1 MKEPCQLWKLYLLLY
16 QEWTKPAVFEQVLN
30 CLGQNLTL
38 AIHMLQF
45 QGLSITFLI
54 LEQNSR
60 EKAELMSMYPWKKNI
75 FFPFSFSVFWKVH
88 FSHSL
93 LLITSAIC
101 LILQFLTCSELPEG
115 KRFLIF
121 ISVSPVLGHVDHF
134 LSNLGWENIININEW
149 LTSFPHQFLPVIATL
164 PSFGQLNSLFWFAR
178 WRNDEADH
186 EKSKGKNLESWD
198 STSWAYL
205 CRR

>member
-1 MKEPCQLWKLYLLLY
+1 
-16 QEWTKPAVFEQVLN
+16 
-30 CLGQNLTL
+30 
-38 AIHMLQF
+38 MLQF

-164 PSFGQLNSLFWFAR
+164 PSFGQLNSLFWFAH